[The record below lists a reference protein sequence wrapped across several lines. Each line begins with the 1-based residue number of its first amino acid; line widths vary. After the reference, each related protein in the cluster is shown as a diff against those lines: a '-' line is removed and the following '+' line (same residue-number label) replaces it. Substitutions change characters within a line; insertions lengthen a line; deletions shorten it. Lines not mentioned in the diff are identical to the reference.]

1 MDDAELKHALE
12 FPLSRLETVRSEASG
27 SGRDRRT
34 SRFDMMVDIVL
45 HWSVGL
51 SDLSEGWK
59 LGQEGE
65 VGAGGI
71 PGAEGG
77 SGGGRGGE
85 NALYL

>member
-59 LGQEGE
+59 LGQE
-65 VGAGGI
+65 
-71 PGAEGG
+71 
-77 SGGGRGGE
+77 
-85 NALYL
+85 YLACSSLTSFRTMFEKINTTSSHPLA